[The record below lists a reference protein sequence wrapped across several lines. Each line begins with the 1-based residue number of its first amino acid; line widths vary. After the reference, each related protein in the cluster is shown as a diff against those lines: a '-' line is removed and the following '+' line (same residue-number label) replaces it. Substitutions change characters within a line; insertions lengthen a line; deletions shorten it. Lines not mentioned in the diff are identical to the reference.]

1 MKRVSRKKGDDK
13 TRVDSTEIQTRNKAV
28 RTCPDRFD
36 TKRPSLEPKT
46 GPVVQSRQY
55 GEPWTGPWTSPERF
69 RFGPQFRTEPWHH

>member
-1 MKRVSRKKGDDK
+1 MKRVSRKKGNDK
-13 TRVDSTEIQTRNKAV
+13 TRMDSTEIQTRNKAV

-55 GEPWTGPWTSPERF
+55 GEPERF